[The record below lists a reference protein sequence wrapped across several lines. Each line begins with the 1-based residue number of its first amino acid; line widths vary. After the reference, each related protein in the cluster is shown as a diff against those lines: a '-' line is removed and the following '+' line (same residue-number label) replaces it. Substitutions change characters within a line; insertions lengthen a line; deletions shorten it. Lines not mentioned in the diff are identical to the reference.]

1 MCHITV
7 VVTPCRQ
14 LLCISV
20 PAVAQGS
27 HVQPQRSKSELPV
40 LWPQLCLAAQW
51 HWLWWPGERLSHD
64 LPAYLLHMCMDRRML
79 QVHVAGANSVCDT
92 LVAADSAT
100 NRPSKSSMALSSSVL
115 VLEENTM
122 CSTQRCVG
130 ATQVGYWSL
139 FVDGLFE
146 NGMSHKG
153 ATYTNPASLS
163 ADTKFEVTAPGYA
176 SLQPSP
182 PELAAAQT

>member
-1 MCHITV
+1 M
-7 VVTPCRQ
+7 
-14 LLCISV
+14 
-20 PAVAQGS
+20 G
-27 HVQPQRSKSELPV
+27 
-40 LWPQLCLAAQW
+40 
-51 HWLWWPGERLSHD
+51 
-64 LPAYLLHMCMDRRML
+64 
-79 QVHVAGANSVCDT
+79 
-92 LVAADSAT
+92 
-100 NRPSKSSMALSSSVL
+100 LSSSVL
-115 VLEENTM
+115 ESVEVPCAVL
-122 CSTQRCVG
+122 RDVG

-182 PELAAAQT
+182 AGLAAAQTHKAA